1 MARNEEDLE
10 FISVSPDGDDG
21 DNGNMSQSYG
31 APNTSGGTGYDN
43 VVGNWILNQSK
54 VFDQYKMFCCPERD
68 LILFFL
74 FDFFLK
80 SYFLNN
86 QSIYMP
92 STT

>member
-31 APNTSGGTGYDN
+31 APNTSGSTGYDN

-54 VFDQYKMFCCPERD
+54 VFYYRK
-68 LILFFL
+68 
-74 FDFFLK
+74 
-80 SYFLNN
+80 
-86 QSIYMP
+86 P
-92 STT
+92 SNC